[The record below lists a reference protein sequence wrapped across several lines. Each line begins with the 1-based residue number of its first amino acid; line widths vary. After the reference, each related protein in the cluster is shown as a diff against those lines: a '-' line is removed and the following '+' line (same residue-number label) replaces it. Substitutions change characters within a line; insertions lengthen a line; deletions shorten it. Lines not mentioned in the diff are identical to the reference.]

1 MSKVYPLAS
10 QGSRSEAPS
19 GAIPAQPSLRF
30 GDPQRVGG
38 DVLRRSELVAREL
51 VIRVR

>member
-10 QGSRSEAPS
+10 QGSRSEASS
-19 GAIPAQPSLRF
+19 GELPKQANM
-30 GDPQRVGG
+30 
-38 DVLRRSELVAREL
+38 DVRRHRRSELVAREL